1 MPKVKINLR
10 CPACDSEISPDG
22 KTLHKRSEKLVEL
35 QKLEKDVPELEKELN
50 RLEKEI
56 AEAKKKNVP
65 VQLEGKTEG
74 EGGGRKPWF
83 RRGSR

>member
-1 MPKVKINLR
+1 MAKVKGTVH
-10 CPACDSEISPDG
+10 CPACESEITPDG
-22 KTLHKRSEKLVEL
+22 KTLAKRSERLVEW
-35 QKLEKDVPELEKELN
+35 QKLEKSVPELEVELS

-65 VQLEGKTEG
+65 VQLESKTEI
-74 EGGGRKPWF
+74 EASKPWF